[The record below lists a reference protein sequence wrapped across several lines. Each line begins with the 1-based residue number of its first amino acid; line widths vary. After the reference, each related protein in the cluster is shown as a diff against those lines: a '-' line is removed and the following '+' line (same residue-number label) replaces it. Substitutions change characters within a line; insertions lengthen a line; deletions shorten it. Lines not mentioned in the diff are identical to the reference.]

1 MTQALHN
8 YMLSEETKILFKNIK
23 TFRRLITE
31 AVGQNDMEKYINN
44 HEFIY
49 IYYAGDG
56 ENKRGWRTIRPYV
69 LGTSS
74 KDGGLLL
81 RAWQDLG
88 KSTSKSLNLRGNK
101 HDYWTDNSDGKVKA
115 GWRMFRL
122 DKIEQLLPIGK
133 KFNYSN
139 GSVMIPP
146 DYKEGSDKGMA
157 SIIAYVSTEK
167 APVQLSGST
176 EPAVQTNQ
184 RVGKWDRFQRANNK
198 NRKITSD
205 DVLNLRKKVRDVLK
219 EKIGNFNVVINDR
232 NEFEI
237 IRAKDINNVP
247 KQAIVGSLANLYD
260 TMVKQPTSND
270 SFFKI
275 GGDKLKSQLS
285 NQNNQTNNTQ
295 SPTNSLD
302 RKSFFKQ

>member
-1 MTQALHN
+1 
-8 YMLSEETKILFKNIK
+8 MLSETKILFENIK

-31 AVGQNDMEKYINN
+31 AVGQNDMVKYIEN

-56 ENKRGWRTIRPYV
+56 DNKRGWRTIRPYV
-69 LGTSS
+69 LGTSPA
-74 KDGGLLL
+74 DGGLLL

-167 APVQLSGST
+167 APVPVSGAT
-176 EPAVQTNQ
+176 TPPPVQTGE
-184 RVGKWDRFQRANNK
+184 RVGKWDRFQRANARNK
-198 NRKITSD
+198 KITPD
-205 DVLNLRKKVRDVLK
+205 DVMNLRNKVQKVLK
-219 EKIGNFNVVINDR
+219 EKIGNFIVAINDR
-232 NEFEI
+232 NEFEVV
-237 IRAKDINNVP
+237 RAENANNIP
-247 KQAIVGSLANLYD
+247 KAAVVGNLPNLYD
-260 TMVKQPTSND
+260 TLVKQPVPTD
-270 SFFKI
+270 SFFKT
-275 GGDKLKSQLS
+275 GSEKLKSQMGS
-285 NQNNQTNNTQ
+285 QNNQTNNPE
-295 SPTNSLD
+295 SPTIPFD
-302 RKSFFKQ
+302 KKSFFKQ